1 MTTPESITPP
11 PKLVG
16 AKRQHYLPR
25 FYLAGFTGA
34 DGCVAV
40 YDREADQVR
49 RQQPINTG
57 LDGHLYTVVDDQGRK
72 RYELE
77 DVLSKIESDAAQHL
91 PKLVAGQPLSA
102 AARGTIAH
110 FAGVMAVRTPD
121 FISSIR
127 HANGELLKHVSRFA
141 LSSEEM
147 ALSQLRQMPKY
158 ADLEEVELRRMAGD
172 LVRFTAEGEYDIET
186 GHEAAMITALPLADD
201 LASVFFER
209 NWTVFQ
215 APKDSAFLACDAGLM
230 VQGLGPRRHRYPLGH
245 GSPDALTFLPIN
257 SQFALGMWGA
267 GQDTFIKK
275 IDGAKVRQLNV
286 SLARR
291 SKRFVIARDDALV
304 RSITRVA
311 KLAQT
316 TWEPKFTV
324 G

>member
-1 MTTPESITPP
+1 MTTPRSTNSP

-40 YDREADQVR
+40 YDRKADQVR

-91 PKLVAGQPLSA
+91 PSLVAGQPLSDT
-102 AARGTIAH
+102 ARGAIAH

-127 HANGELLKHVSRFA
+127 HANGELLKRISQFA
-141 LSSEEM
+141 LSSEDM

-158 ADLEEVELRRMAGD
+158 AGLDEVELKRMASD

-209 NWTVFQ
+209 NWTVLK
-215 APKDSAFLACDAGLM
+215 APRDSAFIASDAGLM
-230 VQGLGPRRHRYPLGH
+230 LTGMGPRSGRYPLGH
-245 GSPDALTFLPIN
+245 GTPDALTVLPLS
-257 SQFALGMWGA
+257 SQFALAMWGNDR
-267 GQDTFIKK
+267 DTFVKK
-275 IDGAKVRQLNV
+275 VDGGRVRALNI
-286 SLARR
+286 SLARHTR
-291 SKRFVIARDDALV
+291 RFVIARDDALALSV
-304 RSITRVA
+304 SRAAR
-311 KLAQT
+311 LAQT
-316 TWEPKFTV
+316 TWSPKFKV